1 MVPEP
6 SGRPDLF
13 ALEAGEALQRLG
25 RLLGQEG
32 EVGEDAVRSAR
43 VLRGASLLGG
53 PPDFTRAAAALEA
66 TIKAL
71 HDGTLEWRPAL
82 AEVLRGAV
90 EGLEALKRRARAW
103 TTADAESALRIA
115 GELDRISG
123 RPGAEPARPFGRRN
137 SDQHEPAVRAFLSRE
152 ATIVAG
158 AVERLARD
166 PGGLANP
173 AAIEKVLRTT
183 QPLRGVAFLGE
194 VPPLGELLE
203 VIELLLH
210 GALRGAPPAPR
221 TNEALSQLAGSMTRA
236 ARDLTDRGSPNL
248 EAPELSGAATRARD
262 VAADERDIVSIEG
275 LFADGD
281 AAPIVHQG
289 TPPPQEMPGP
299 DAAIALHALA
309 GRLGQAADQLEQ
321 ARTGPVALL
330 RQAALLLHLRAGLP
344 PRPSL
349 PTDRLLAAMG
359 RALARGAPEADLAGF
374 VAALRQAAA
383 ALRGQAGDQ
392 FDSAPPSVAMVTG
405 LFETLPGAA
414 RGTDDIVPI
423 TTLLAEPGPDGEE
436 AVVPIESLLYT
447 EPASP
452 AAARPGPATGLDLLE
467 ASLGVYEALVA
478 GVPLAPNPSTSS
490 RPAPAAA
497 PVAGGED
504 GVVPIESLLYRGRG
518 ALERAAEVRREIE
531 ETIAAM
537 RAERRLEPMFRE
549 LMDLIPL
556 ALDDAR

>member
-6 SGRPDLF
+6 SRRPDLF
-13 ALEAGEALQRLG
+13 ALEAGEALQRLA

-32 EVGEDAVRSAR
+32 EIGDDAVRSAR

-71 HDGTLEWRPAL
+71 HDHSLQWQPAV

-90 EGLEALKRRARAW
+90 EGLEALMRRARAW
-103 TTADAESALRIA
+103 ATADAESALRIA

-123 RPGAEPARPFGRRN
+123 RSGAEPARPFGRRT
-137 SDQHEPAVRAFLSRE
+137 SDQQEPAVRAFLSRE

-166 PGGLANP
+166 PAGLANP
-173 AAIEKVLRTT
+173 AAIENVLRTT

-221 TNEALSQLAGSMTRA
+221 TSEALSQLAGSMTRA

-248 EAPELSGAATRARD
+248 DAPELSGAATRARD
-262 VAADERDIVSIEG
+262 VAADERDIISIEG

-281 AAPIVHQG
+281 SAPIVHRG
-289 TPPPQEMPGP
+289 TPPPQEMPGA

-321 ARTGPVALL
+321 ARTGAVALL
-330 RQAALLLHLRAGLP
+330 RQTALLLHLRAGLP
-344 PRPSL
+344 ARPSL
-349 PTDRLLAAMG
+349 PTDRLIAAMG
-359 RALARGAPEADLAGF
+359 RALARGAAEADLAGF
-374 VAALRQAAA
+374 AAALRQATA

-405 LFETLPGAA
+405 LFETLPGADREA
-414 RGTDDIVPI
+414 DDIVPI
-423 TTLLAEPGPDGEE
+423 ATLLADSAPDGDQG
-436 AVVPIESLLYT
+436 VVPIESLLLT
-447 EPASP
+447 EAPAL
-452 AAARPGPATGLDLLE
+452 AAARPVPTNGLDLLE
-467 ASLGVYEALVA
+467 GSLGVYEALVA
-478 GVPLAPNPSTSS
+478 GIPLAPNPSAPS
-490 RPAPAAA
+490 RPARPTA
-497 PVAGGED
+497 PVAGGD
-504 GVVPIESLLYRGRG
+504 GAVVPIESLLYRGRG